1 MPPTPVLLRDRT
13 SLRLAALAKD
23 TGPCRGHCVLG
34 RSRIVEGAT
43 NRSPFVMLR
52 SHVVK
57 RATKHLSAGAIGL
70 PLVVA
75 LSSAAPPAAQG
86 ACPAPD
92 EVRAQIADAGLERAA
107 RTARFSTPPPRK
119 LYDKAAGQVG
129 ELVIDR
135 DGQKGFGV
143 VLVELPVE
151 VLWRAINDEDA
162 HDTPGYLPLSR
173 SEIAGGTPRGT
184 ARRVFQAGEKM
195 GLGRWWLTETTMSGA
210 LYEASGAR
218 LWETA
223 WEADTEAL
231 QQKRAPVDDPPDLS
245 PIEWTRGAWL
255 LVPLGDGCTLLE
267 HFTWSEPGG
276 FVGLVQGMVLGR
288 ALRESVEGM
297 VRLAAERYRTPPA
310 GPPFVRPDGTPLSLP
325 ADAP

>member
-1 MPPTPVLLRDRT
+1 MGRT
-13 SLRLAALAKD
+13 
-23 TGPCRGHCVLG
+23 
-34 RSRIVEGAT
+34 
-43 NRSPFVMLR
+43 
-52 SHVVK
+52 
-57 RATKHLSAGAIGL
+57 TKHLSVGAIAM

-75 LSSAAPPAAQG
+75 LLSAGPSAAQG
-86 ACPAPD
+86 GCPSPD

-107 RTARFSTPPPRK
+107 RTARFSTPPPRN
-119 LYDKAAGQVG
+119 LYEKAAGQVG

-151 VLWRAINDEDA
+151 ALWRAINDEDA

-173 SEIAGGTPRGT
+173 SEIVGGTPRGT
-184 ARRVFQAGEKM
+184 ARSVFQAGEKM

-210 LYEASGAR
+210 LYEASDGR
-218 LWETA
+218 LWEAA
-223 WEADTEAL
+223 WEADMKDTG
-231 QQKRAPVDDPPDLS
+231 KTPPVDDPPDLS
-245 PIEWTRGAWL
+245 PIEWSRGAWL

-267 HFTWSEPGG
+267 HFTWSKPGG
-276 FVGLVQGMVLGR
+276 FVGLIQGMVLGR

-297 VRLAAERYRTPPA
+297 VRLAAERYRTPPD
-310 GPPFVRPDGTPLSLP
+310 GPPFVRPDGTPLSPP